1 MSIEHSHLIWFRRES
16 VFTVFILYFIIT
28 GPYQCELCQNI
39 TDSKEDFVRHI
50 KTEHWDDVDDDV
62 MITLTTDLK
71 KAKRKSELAAK
82 EAIIGC

>member
-1 MSIEHSHLIWFRRES
+1 MYSL
-16 VFTVFILYFIIT
+16 FTYTAALFT

-50 KTEHWDDVDDDV
+50 KTEHSEDVDDDV
-62 MITLTTDLK
+62 MHTLTTDLK
-71 KAKRKSELAAK
+71 KAKRKAELAAK